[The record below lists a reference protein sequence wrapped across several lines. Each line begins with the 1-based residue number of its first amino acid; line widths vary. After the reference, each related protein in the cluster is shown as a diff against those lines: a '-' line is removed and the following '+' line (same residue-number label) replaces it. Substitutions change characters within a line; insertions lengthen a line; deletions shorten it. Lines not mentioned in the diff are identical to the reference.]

1 MKIRISAAAGV
12 ILVCCPGAVFHS
24 RADPVANWHTRSPPA
39 SSTGNLAAVTYG
51 SGVFVAVGGSADQRE
66 LILTSPDAL
75 TWTARSSG
83 NTNPLTAVAH
93 GNGTF
98 LAVGTFHSGGGLPD
112 SAMIVTSSN
121 GTDWTNSTAFPSNT
135 LQAVTYGNGV
145 FVTVGD
151 RVILTSSNG
160 VSWSSQNLSGQPV
173 YLRYVVFGN
182 GLFVAEDGNGY
193 TVTSPDGYTWVNRRN
208 APEPLAMTYGNGVF
222 VVISGEFN
230 NPSVRWVLSSADA
243 ENWTLR
249 GYPGVATLGEGLT
262 YGNGTFVLLGI
273 GGSIAYTSD
282 LNLAIWN
289 QRVLGNFSLRDV
301 TYGRGTFVIV
311 GDQGVI
317 LQSDPLPTARLMA
330 GPLSDRGLPLTISG
344 EAGLSYRLQAS
355 ADLPATKWTDLL
367 TFTNTA
373 PATTFVD
380 SDATHFSRRF
390 YRVVAAMADLESH

>member
-1 MKIRISAAAGV
+1 MVSC
-12 ILVCCPGAVFHS
+12 LGAVFHS
-24 RADPVANWHTRSPPA
+24 RADPLDNWHTRSSPA

-51 SGVFVAVGGSADQRE
+51 SGLFVAVGGSDSPVQRE

-83 NTNPLTAVAH
+83 NTNPLTAV
-93 GNGTF
+93 GYCNGTF
-98 LAVGTFHSGGGLPD
+98 VALGTLHSGGLLPD
-112 SAMIVTSSN
+112 SATIVTSSN
-121 GTDWTNSTAFPSNT
+121 GTDWINSALFPSNT
-135 LQAVTYGNGV
+135 LRAVTYGNGV

-151 RVILTSSNG
+151 RVIFTSSNG
-160 VSWSSQNLSGQPV
+160 VNWSSQNLPGQPV

-230 NPSVRWVLSSADA
+230 NPSVRWVSSSADA
-243 ENWTLR
+243 ENWALR

-289 QRVLGNFSLRDV
+289 QRALGNFSLRDV

-330 GPLSDRGLPLTISG
+330 GPLSDQGLPLTISG

-355 ADLPATKWTDLL
+355 TDLPAANWTDLL

-373 PATTFVD
+373 PATNCID

-390 YRVVAAMADLESH
+390 YRVVSP